1 MNKNLI
7 RIIPKLD
14 IKNGNLIKG
23 INLEGLRIL
32 GNPINYSNI
41 YYSHGADELCYL
53 DNVASLYGTN
63 NLLKFVRQTAK
74 NIRIPISVGGGIRSI
89 TDIKNMLISG
99 ADKVV
104 INSAIVDDINLLK
117 KSVRFFGSSTITALV
132 ECIKFNNSYHIT
144 KSNGRDLVKLSPFD
158 WCKKLEDNGVG
169 ELIVTS
175 VDHEGLRSGF
185 DVKLMRKISK
195 NASIPVIAH
204 GGAGN
209 FEHVLRVIKET
220 SISGVSVASLLHYT
234 YCSYFNFKK
243 KNNIGNYEFLLSKKN
258 NKIKNKNI
266 IKELKKFLKQNKIN
280 VR

>member
-32 GNPINYSNI
+32 GDPINFSNI
-41 YYSHGADELCYL
+41 YYNHGADELCYL

-89 TDIKNMLISG
+89 NDIKNMLISG

-104 INSAIVDDINLLK
+104 INSAIVDNINLLK
-117 KSVRFFGSSTITALV
+117 QAVRFFGSSTITVLV
-132 ECIKFNNSYHIT
+132 ECIKFKNSYYIT
-144 KSNGRDLVKLSPFD
+144 KSNGRDLVKISPFD
-158 WCKKLEDNGVG
+158 WCKKLEDNGAG
-169 ELIVTS
+169 ELFVTS

-185 DVKLMRKISK
+185 DIKLMKKISK

-204 GGAGN
+204 GGAGS
-209 FEHVLRVIKET
+209 FEQILGVIKET
-220 SISGVSVASLLHYT
+220 SISGVSLASLLHYK
-234 YCSYFNFKK
+234 YCDYFKYKK
-243 KNNIGNYEFLLSKKN
+243 KNTIGNYEFLLSKKKN
-258 NKIKNKNI
+258 RIKDKNI
-266 IKELKKFLKQNKIN
+266 IEDLKNFLKKNKIN